1 MAENES
7 FIWGLIRNIQERRN
21 KKRML
26 RNISIQN
33 ESNKHITRYRPSQ
46 IEAFFSQA
54 DPLGNVLVSGDNNVL
69 RNRAIIGALDSVAN
83 KGTSVVVLHAG
94 NQMLENMLLQ
104 HYQNIFVFNRSNA
117 LYEPFSGLLNS
128 EICRM
133 IQSSATKLCEI
144 HSGGQYYLEGM
155 SDFIRSKNISPYCE
169 MYITCPHLDLFD
181 KVDDAEAKGYISS
194 SLAQRIKAMLVQ
206 GQAQRSDVENYFNIL
221 RHQAQGL
228 LASKINLKKATSLRS
243 IVNHNGFAVLDIGA
257 NTNDLLINLTLCD
270 LTSALNSGRKVV
282 LVVDGLSISASEQLE
297 RLVKNS
303 GVAVYLIISSDDV
316 YSSLNADE
324 NLFAS
329 IIGKSIK
336 SVIFHHTS
344 GLSCTK
350 WAEVI
355 GYYEKQEVTNT
366 YTSGRNYQ
374 SMFSIIPGQTNTDSI
389 NVNLK
394 REYIVRPEEI
404 SHMAKDEV
412 YIIDTINN
420 ELAHTQII

>member
-1 MAENES
+1 MVENES

-21 KKRML
+21 KKRL
-26 RNISIQN
+26 LKNISIQN
-33 ESNKHITRYRPSQ
+33 ENNKHITRYRPCQ
-46 IEAFFSQA
+46 IESFFSST

-69 RNRAIIGALDSVAN
+69 RGRAIIGALDSVVN

-94 NQMLENMLLQ
+94 NRLLENMLLQ
-104 HYQNIFVFNRSNA
+104 HYQNISVFNRRNA
-117 LYEPFSGLLNS
+117 TYEPFIGLSNS

-155 SDFIRSKNISPYCE
+155 TDFIRSKNIPPYCE
-169 MYITCPHLDLFD
+169 MYITCPHLELFD
-181 KVDDAEAKGYISS
+181 KVDDAETKGYISG

-206 GQAQRSDVENYFNIL
+206 GQAQRSDVENYFNLL

-228 LASKINLKKATSLRS
+228 LVTQTNLNKASSLRS
-243 IVNHNGFAVLDIGA
+243 VINNNGFAVLDIGA
-257 NTNDLLINLTLCD
+257 NTNDLLLNLTLCD

-282 LVVDGLSISASEQLE
+282 LVIDGLSISASEQLE
-297 RLVKNS
+297 RIVKNS
-303 GVAVYLIISSDDV
+303 GAAFYLFISSDDV

-344 GLSCTK
+344 GLSCGK
-350 WAEVI
+350 WAEAI

-374 SMFSIIPGQTNTDSI
+374 SLFSVIPGQMHTDSI

-404 SHMAKDEV
+404 SHMAKDEA
-412 YIIDTINN
+412 YIIDTIKN
-420 ELAHTQII
+420 ELVYTQII

>member
-7 FIWGLIRNIQERRN
+7 FVWGLIRNIQERRN

-26 RNISIQN
+26 NNISIQN
-33 ESNKHITRYRPSQ
+33 ENSKHIIQYKPSA
-46 IEAFFSQA
+46 IEAFFSPS
-54 DPLGNVLVSGDNNVL
+54 DPLGNIIISGDNLLL
-69 RNRAIIGALDSVAN
+69 RNRAIIGSLDSALN

-94 NQMLENMLLQ
+94 NQMLETMLQQ
-104 HYQNIFVFNRSNA
+104 HYNNIFVFNRNNA
-117 LYEPFSGLLNS
+117 KYEPFIGLSNS

-144 HSGGQYYLEGM
+144 HSGAQYYLEGM
-155 SDFIRSKNISPYCE
+155 SDFIRSKNIPPYCE

-181 KVDDAEAKGYISS
+181 KVDDSEAKGYLSS
-194 SLAQRIKAMLVQ
+194 ALAQRIKTSLVQ
-206 GQAQRSDVENYFNIL
+206 GQAQRSDVENYFNML

-228 LASKINLKKATSLRS
+228 LVNKVNLSRAVSLRS
-243 IVNHNGFAVLDIGA
+243 IINHNGFAVLDVGS
-257 NTNDLLINLTLCD
+257 NTNDLLINLAICD
-270 LTSALNSGRKVV
+270 LTSALNNGRKLV
-282 LVVDGLSISASEQLE
+282 LVVDGLTISASEQLE
-297 RLVKNS
+297 RIVKNS
-303 GVAVYLIISSDDV
+303 GVAIYTIVSSDDV
-316 YSSLNADE
+316 YASLNADE

-329 IIGKSIK
+329 VVGKSIK
-336 SVIFHHTS
+336 SVIYHHSS

-350 WAEVI
+350 LAEII

-374 SMFSIIPGQTNTDSI
+374 SVFSIIPGQMNTDSI

-404 SHMAKDEV
+404 GRMTKNEA
-412 YIIDTINN
+412 YIIDGINN
-420 ELAHTQII
+420 ELAHTEII